1 MLSYTYAK
9 EERMA
14 ANHFDEEKILFRYAR
29 ELKTMEE
36 YRVAKKELRDF
47 LKLHKC
53 KDTEEYLKKYEA
65 EDDDPFWEIK
75 DKYENFI
82 IRFVG

>member
-1 MLSYTYAK
+1 MLSRTYAK

-14 ANHFDEEKILFRYAR
+14 TNHFDEEKILRRYAR

-47 LKLHKC
+47 LKKHKC
-53 KDTEEYLKKYEA
+53 KNTEEYLDKYDA
-65 EDDDPFWEIK
+65 EDDDLFWEIK
-75 DKYENFI
+75 DKYEDFV
-82 IRFVG
+82 IRFVR